1 MSDYS
6 IAKADFEK
14 QKAELKSFAEDLD
27 ESTELVKFST
37 DGNLFDFLS
46 GGLWGLL
53 DHKVTGEEMNNF
65 VANLQKCLVKINE
78 RERNVIKEFGQVY
91 ETFEVLD
98 KGYIQGILI
107 GVKSAEE
114 ASKEAKAAQKDI
126 DNTIKALKQTVQKLQ
141 EFKNQVNNHVH
152 LKDIDD
158 MWRDLKS
165 LIEYIDTFS
174 LNLKKEYERLDQKIG
189 EFETYKI
196 SLLEIS
202 HLKDVDEMWGTLDET
217 VNKIAALKNEIDTTT
232 DNLSKETKVFYE
244 YKEKLDQLVH
254 LSDIDE
260 LWNGVQTLKSSIA
273 VQREEMDS
281 QIEKIQQAVKELNVF
296 SKSQVHFGDVDNMW
310 DEIGTINA
318 KSQTYENNINE
329 IIDKQQKTDAQVE
342 GVQQVINDLNA
353 FSESQVHFAD
363 VDNMWDEIRAIN
375 TKSQT
380 YESNMNEITVKQQ
393 KMGSLVETLHLSV
406 EAFEQQEHAREI
418 DIEWEYS
425 HLIGEKLEKET
436 ERITDNQ
443 NELQQFKEQ
452 LQVIKSENSM
462 LKNKISMAY
471 IIAGGAIGISVIQ
484 LIVSVLGIL

>member
-126 DNTIKALKQTVQKLQ
+126 DNTIKALKLTVQKLQ

-254 LSDIDE
+254 LI
-260 LWNGVQTLKSSIA
+260 
-273 VQREEMDS
+273 
-281 QIEKIQQAVKELNVF
+281 
-296 SKSQVHFGDVDNMW
+296 
-310 DEIGTINA
+310 
-318 KSQTYENNINE
+318 
-329 IIDKQQKTDAQVE
+329 
-342 GVQQVINDLNA
+342 
-353 FSESQVHFAD
+353 
-363 VDNMWDEIRAIN
+363 
-375 TKSQT
+375 
-380 YESNMNEITVKQQ
+380 
-393 KMGSLVETLHLSV
+393 
-406 EAFEQQEHAREI
+406 
-418 DIEWEYS
+418 
-425 HLIGEKLEKET
+425 
-436 ERITDNQ
+436 
-443 NELQQFKEQ
+443 
-452 LQVIKSENSM
+452 
-462 LKNKISMAY
+462 
-471 IIAGGAIGISVIQ
+471 
-484 LIVSVLGIL
+484 

>member
-65 VANLQKCLVKINE
+65 VAKLQKCLVKINE
-78 RERNVIKEFGQVY
+78 REQNVIKEFGQVY
-91 ETFEVLD
+91 ETFEALD

-126 DNTIKALKQTVQKLQ
+126 DNTIKALKLTVQKLQ

-174 LNLKKEYERLDQKIG
+174 SNLKKEYERLDQKIG

-196 SLLEIS
+196 TLLEIS

-217 VNKIAALKNEIDTTT
+217 VNKIAA
-232 DNLSKETKVFYE
+232 
-244 YKEKLDQLVH
+244 
-254 LSDIDE
+254 
-260 LWNGVQTLKSSIA
+260 LKSSIA

-393 KMGSLVETLHLSV
+393 KMGSLLEALHLSV

>member
-1 MSDYS
+1 
-6 IAKADFEK
+6 
-14 QKAELKSFAEDLD
+14 
-27 ESTELVKFST
+27 
-37 DGNLFDFLS
+37 
-46 GGLWGLL
+46 
-53 DHKVTGEEMNNF
+53 
-65 VANLQKCLVKINE
+65 
-78 RERNVIKEFGQVY
+78 
-91 ETFEVLD
+91 
-98 KGYIQGILI
+98 
-107 GVKSAEE
+107 
-114 ASKEAKAAQKDI
+114 
-126 DNTIKALKQTVQKLQ
+126 
-141 EFKNQVNNHVH
+141 
-152 LKDIDD
+152 

-436 ERITDNQ
+436 ERITDNH